1 MGNEFRRFHAI
12 ELAPKQDPSPCAD
25 RAAKCLVDH
34 YRAAGDDI
42 VLLGELENADV
53 LHYHVHDTW
62 TGARDFDGM
71 LRISGLTTSA
81 LEREIGDIVRP
92 IVQRGGLVDQ
102 KPAAAPAPSPFAKP
116 SAARL
121 SKEALLLL
129 AAALFMFVAGP
140 MLLGLVLVGPRELSL
155 RKTPASWKWAGLL
168 LGVLASVAIADAFVD
183 LPAFALKSVA
193 KVPPAALVVL
203 PVVAGVLWGTFVL
216 SVSAG
221 LLSPVRGLE
230 RIRHDA
236 LWPLLRAW
244 MVLVLLRAG
253 ALTFVYGPPIVL
265 TLRGCAELHLPAQA
279 TWAFVV
285 PAAGLLAHFVWLS
298 LIDNLAVYLD
308 VALATGLPTDKNPW
322 HGTMKR
328 YFRGYV
334 RRGVVDIDPSF
345 LEKALFLPGV
355 RPSVLSY
362 GGGFAHPRVVVGEK
376 PLEAALGEL
385 PDEEELPD
393 QTVNAEELP
402 VGIVFPT
409 GEPDDD
415 AALERA
421 ERLRTTLGR
430 TPPKKRAYMPR
441 ILGEAATLLGW
452 VAPRARDE
460 GLPLISETEEDF
472 GVVKRLLSEHYAA
485 FMGGDDDEVDD
496 TDPSQRDFLF
506 GALLREAG
514 VVARRDVYFS
524 TLAWSLEVASIRA
537 PLRALGQL
545 VRLPLSFYER
555 FLSIPAAKVADA
567 YAALNT
573 GLYPL
578 VQYLCFLRGTHEALL
593 TARADLPHLIETSR
607 VMLTRLER
615 EPPLPSE
622 KDAFRATPRDR
633 AIWLTHVFQGRLVKG
648 RVFWGRVAGAT
659 LAALLVGA
667 FAVRSVAEAIAYHPT
682 YERRMKAQAAKSTQ
696 GETAP

>member
-1 MGNEFRRFHAI
+1 
-12 ELAPKQDPSPCAD
+12 
-25 RAAKCLVDH
+25 
-34 YRAAGDDI
+34 
-42 VLLGELENADV
+42 
-53 LHYHVHDTW
+53 
-62 TGARDFDGM
+62 
-71 LRISGLTTSA
+71 
-81 LEREIGDIVRP
+81 
-92 IVQRGGLVDQ
+92 
-102 KPAAAPAPSPFAKP
+102 
-116 SAARL
+116 
-121 SKEALLLL
+121 
-129 AAALFMFVAGP
+129 
-140 MLLGLVLVGPRELSL
+140 
-155 RKTPASWKWAGLL
+155 
-168 LGVLASVAIADAFVD
+168 
-183 LPAFALKSVA
+183 
-193 KVPPAALVVL
+193 
-203 PVVAGVLWGTFVL
+203 
-216 SVSAG
+216 
-221 LLSPVRGLE
+221 
-230 RIRHDA
+230 
-236 LWPLLRAW
+236 
-244 MVLVLLRAG
+244 
-253 ALTFVYGPPIVL
+253 
-265 TLRGCAELHLPAQA
+265 
-279 TWAFVV
+279 
-285 PAAGLLAHFVWLS
+285 
-298 LIDNLAVYLD
+298 VYLD
-308 VALATGLPTDKNPW
+308 VALAMGLPTDKNPW

-334 RRGVVDIDPSF
+334 RRGVVDIDPAF
-345 LEKALFLPGV
+345 LERALFLPGV

-402 VGIVFPT
+402 VGLVFPT
-409 GEPDDD
+409 GEPDDE
-415 AALERA
+415 AALDRGERIRA
-421 ERLRTTLGR
+421 ALARASPR
-430 TPPKKRAYMPR
+430 KRAYMPR
-441 ILGEAATLLGW
+441 ILGENATLLGW
-452 VAPRARDE
+452 VAPRAREE

-485 FMGGDDDEVDD
+485 FLGGDDDEVDD
-496 TDPSQRDFLF
+496 TDPSQKDFLF

-514 VVARRDVYFS
+514 VIARRDVYFS

-537 PLRALGQL
+537 PARVLGQL
-545 VRLPLSFYER
+545 LRLPLSFYER

-593 TARADLPHLIETSR
+593 TARADVPHMVETAR

-615 EPPLPSE
+615 EPPLPAE

-667 FAVRSVAEAIAYHPT
+667 FAVRSVADAIAYHPT